1 MPLAR
6 SIIRFSF
13 PAEMAGGVKIW
24 IDAQLSPTLA
34 QWLTGRFDV
43 EAVHVSELHL
53 VNASD
58 PTIFGLARSADA
70 MILTKD
76 RDFVELVHRRGTPPQ
91 VIWITCGNTSN
102 DEMMRVL
109 DATFERA
116 CELLASGEAIVEI
129 KG

>member
-1 MPLAR
+1 MVNRA
-6 SIIRFSF
+6 
-13 PAEMAGGVKIW
+13 V
-24 IDAQLSPTLA
+24 
-34 QWLTGRFDV
+34 DV

-70 MILTKD
+70 IILTKD
-76 RDFVELVHRRGTPPQ
+76 RDFVELVHRRGTPPR

-102 DEMMRVL
+102 NEMMEVL

>member
-1 MPLAR
+1 LG
-6 SIIRFSF
+6 SRF
-13 PAEMAGGVKIW
+13 G
-24 IDAQLSPTLA
+24 
-34 QWLTGRFDV
+34 V
-43 EAVHVSELHL
+43 EAAHVSELNL
-53 VNASD
+53 VSASD
-58 PTIFGLARSADA
+58 PAIFDLARSAGA
-70 MILTKD
+70 IILTKD

-116 CELLASGEAIVEI
+116 RELLASREAIVEI